1 MPFDPGSFPGGRT
14 NPLMTLH
21 FEDIE
26 VGSTYD
32 CGSLTV
38 TEAEIVAFGEKYD
51 PQPFHTDPEAAAE
64 SAFGGLVASGWQ
76 TCALTARLL
85 VTNYIDDTASAGGR
99 GVDDLRW
106 RRPVRP
112 GDTLSVGAEVV
123 AKRPARNP
131 AVGETDVSV
140 TTTNGEGET
149 VLSMVALG
157 LVERR

>member
-1 MPFDPGSFPGGRT
+1 
-14 NPLMTLH
+14 MTLY
-21 FEDIE
+21 FEDVD
-26 VGSTYD
+26 VGFTRD

-38 TEAEIVAFGEKYD
+38 TESEIVAFGEQYD
-51 PQPFHTDPEAAAE
+51 PQPFHTDPEAAEE

-85 VTNYIDDTASAGGR
+85 VTNYINDTASAGGR
-99 GVDDLRW
+99 GIDDLRW

-112 GDTLSVGAEVV
+112 GDTLSVRAEVV
-123 AKRPARNP
+123 AKRPTRDP

-140 TTTNGEGET
+140 TTTNGADET

-157 LVERR
+157 LVERREPGRSGSEEGGNR

>member
-1 MPFDPGSFPGGRT
+1 
-14 NPLMTLH
+14 MTLY

-26 VGSTYD
+26 VGLTRD

-38 TEAEIVAFGEKYD
+38 SREEIVEFGERYD

-64 SAFGGLVASGWQ
+64 SAYGGLIASGWQ

-85 VTNYIDDTASAGGR
+85 VTNYLNDTASAGGR
-99 GVDDLRW
+99 GIDDLRW

-112 GDTLSVGAEVV
+112 GDTLSVRVEVV
-123 AKRPARNP
+123 AKRPGRNP
-131 AVGETDVSV
+131 AVGETDVEV
-140 TTTNGEGET
+140 TTTNGDGET

>member
-1 MPFDPGSFPGGRT
+1 V
-14 NPLMTLH
+14 TLY

-26 VGSTYD
+26 VGLTRD

-38 TEAEIVAFGEKYD
+38 SREEIVEFGERYD

-64 SAFGGLVASGWQ
+64 SACGGLIASGWQ

-85 VTNYIDDTASAGGR
+85 VTNYLNDTASAGGR
-99 GVDDLRW
+99 GIDDLRW

-112 GDTLSVGAEVV
+112 GDTLSVRIEVV
-123 AKRPARNP
+123 AKRPGRNP
-131 AVGETDVSV
+131 AVGETDVEV
-140 TTTNGEGET
+140 TTTNGDGET